1 LKSKNNLTDSSPKKS
16 LAIMQKLDQNS
27 LGAIALCLLLASC
40 GPGPQAG
47 GGIGG
52 TGQIASVVS
61 GAITGFGSVFV
72 SGYEYDTGSTSMMVD
87 GKSGSLTDLKKGML
101 VRVNATVTERYDTHD
116 VLQRT
121 ANTLLYEDT
130 VEGVVQSVASDGSSL
145 VVLGQTVA
153 MTTAT
158 VVDASIPGR
167 NVLSLMPG
175 RDLVE
180 ISGFVTGD
188 GAIMGTFIELKTLD
202 MNTQVPDYE
211 VKGFIK
217 NHNAAQ
223 KTFEIGALTIEYS
236 DARLNDMPGQ
246 ISGDDWNGLLVDATG
261 DQVSSGDPGSS
272 GVRMKANLVWP
283 ETLGSKDSENAKV
296 EAFVTHVLDLSD
308 LSMGIVRVQ
317 TNPGTVFEGGT
328 PSDVQ
333 VGIRLVVNGPLVD
346 GVVNATKVKFK
357 REEED
362 HAEPAMVNS
371 ISDRLPCGDSTAP
384 GC

>member
-1 LKSKNNLTDSSPKKS
+1 
-16 LAIMQKLDQNS
+16 MQKLDQNF
-27 LGAIALCLLLASC
+27 LRAIALCLLLASC

-52 TGQIASVVS
+52 TGQIASVAS

-101 VRVNATVTERYDTHD
+101 VRVNATVTEHYDTHD
-116 VLQRT
+116 VLQHT

-153 MTTAT
+153 MTAST

-180 ISGFVTGD
+180 VSGFVTGD

-202 MNTQVPDYE
+202 MNTQAPDYE

-261 DQVSSGDPGSS
+261 DRVSSGDSGSS

-296 EAFVTHVLDLSD
+296 EAFVTHVRDLSD
-308 LSMGIVRVQ
+308 FSLGIVRVQ
-317 TNPGTVFEGGT
+317 TNPETVFEGGT

-346 GVVNATKVKFK
+346 GVVNATKVKFE

-362 HAEPAMVNS
+362 HAEPTMVNS
-371 ISDRLPCGDSTAP
+371 TGARLPCGDSTVP
-384 GC
+384 VC

>member
-1 LKSKNNLTDSSPKKS
+1 MKNKNDLTDFSLNKS
-16 LAIMQKLDQNS
+16 LVIMQKLDQNF

-72 SGYEYDTGSTSMMVD
+72 SGYEYETGSTSMMVD

-116 VLQRT
+116 VLQRA

-145 VVLGQTVA
+145 VDLGQTVA
-153 MTTAT
+153 ITTST

-180 ISGFVTGD
+180 VSGFVTGD
-188 GAIMGTFIELKTLD
+188 GAIMGTFIELRTLD

-296 EAFVTHVLDLSD
+296 EAFVTHVRDLSD
-308 LSMGIVRVQ
+308 FSMGIVRVQ
-317 TNPGTVFEGGT
+317 TSPGTVFEGGT

-346 GVVNATKVKFK
+346 GVVNATKVKFE

-362 HAEPAMVNS
+362 HAEPTMVNS
-371 ISDRLPCGDSTAP
+371 TGARLPCGDSTVP
-384 GC
+384 VC

>member
-1 LKSKNNLTDSSPKKS
+1 LKNKNDLTDFSLNKS
-16 LAIMQKLDQNS
+16 LVIMQKLDQNF

-72 SGYEYDTGSTSMMVD
+72 SGYEYETGSTSMMVD

-116 VLQRT
+116 VLQRA

-153 MTTAT
+153 ITTST

-180 ISGFVTGD
+180 VSGFVTGD
-188 GAIMGTFIELKTLD
+188 GAIMGTFIELRTLD

-296 EAFVTHVLDLSD
+296 EAFVTHVRDLSD
-308 LSMGIVRVQ
+308 FSMGIVRVQ
-317 TNPGTVFEGGT
+317 TSPGTVFEGGT

-346 GVVNATKVKFK
+346 GVVNATKVKFE

-362 HAEPAMVNS
+362 HAEPTMVNS
-371 ISDRLPCGDSTAP
+371 TGARLPCGDSTVP
-384 GC
+384 VC

>member
-1 LKSKNNLTDSSPKKS
+1 
-16 LAIMQKLDQNS
+16 MGQ
-27 LGAIALCLLLASC
+27 AS
-40 GPGPQAG
+40 
-47 GGIGG
+47 
-52 TGQIASVVS
+52 IASVVS
-61 GAITGFGSVFV
+61 GPITGFGSVFV
-72 SGYEYDTGSTSMMVD
+72 SGYEYDTGGHVD
-87 GKSGSLTDLKKGML
+87 DGRWEIRQPTDLKKGML

-116 VLQRT
+116 VLQRDGEHI
-121 ANTLLYEDT
+121 AVRGYGRRGRAIGSRGWVKSGCL
-130 VEGVVQSVASDGSSL
+130 GSDRRDD
-145 VVLGQTVA
+145 A
-153 MTTAT
+153 AT
-158 VVDASIPGR
+158 VIDASIPGR

-180 ISGFVTGD
+180 VSGFVTGD

-202 MNTQVPDYE
+202 MNTQAPDYE

-261 DQVSSGDPGSS
+261 DQVSSGDPGLS

-296 EAFVTHVLDLSD
+296 EAFVTHVLDLGDFS
-308 LSMGIVRVQ
+308 LGIVRVQ

-333 VGIRLVVNGPLVD
+333 VGIRLVVNGPLVG
-346 GVVNATKVKFK
+346 GVVNATKVKLK
-357 REEED
+357 REEGSRRTGNGQFYRRSLALRGFNGPCLLIPWEANCPSLVVSRRSD
-362 HAEPAMVNS
+362 NQDIGQTDRFLFGPRSEVPAESLLP
-371 ISDRLPCGDSTAP
+371 RLVLHQ
-384 GC
+384 

>member
-1 LKSKNNLTDSSPKKS
+1 MKNKNDLTDFSLNKS
-16 LAIMQKLDQNS
+16 LVIMQKLDQNF

-72 SGYEYDTGSTSMMVD
+72 SGYEYETGSTSMMVD

-116 VLQRT
+116 VLQRA

-153 MTTAT
+153 ITTST

-180 ISGFVTGD
+180 VSGFVTGD
-188 GAIMGTFIELKTLD
+188 GAIMGTFIELRTLD

-296 EAFVTHVLDLSD
+296 EAFVTHVRDLSD
-308 LSMGIVRVQ
+308 FSLGIVRVQ

-333 VGIRLVVNGPLVD
+333 VGIRLVVTGPLVD
-346 GVVNATKVKFK
+346 GVVNATKVKFN

-362 HAEPAMVNS
+362 HAEPTMVNS
-371 ISDRLPCGDSTAP
+371 TGARLPCGDSTVP
-384 GC
+384 VC

>member
-1 LKSKNNLTDSSPKKS
+1 MKNKNDLTDFSLNKS
-16 LAIMQKLDQNS
+16 LVIMQKLDQNF

-72 SGYEYDTGSTSMMVD
+72 SGYEYETGSTSMMVD

-116 VLQRT
+116 VLQRA

-153 MTTAT
+153 ITTST

-180 ISGFVTGD
+180 VSGFVTGD
-188 GAIMGTFIELKTLD
+188 GAIMGTFIELRTLD

-296 EAFVTHVLDLSD
+296 EAFVTHVRDLSD
-308 LSMGIVRVQ
+308 FSMGIVRVQ
-317 TNPGTVFEGGT
+317 TSPGTVFEGGT

-346 GVVNATKVKFK
+346 GVVNATKVKFE

-362 HAEPAMVNS
+362 HAEPTMVNS
-371 ISDRLPCGDSTAP
+371 TGARLPCGDSTVP
-384 GC
+384 VC